1 MSIFNKINDIFR
13 YSNQPINNK
22 EYEEIS
28 KEELASI
35 ASNLNIENK
44 ALKIDLENKINE
56 NKIFKN
62 NILNNDDDS
71 SKFNKFFNE
80 IKTTFLTNENDKNSD
95 NIYLN
100 RFKNFL
106 YSQYLFYGEIEEDDI
121 NYLNQIKIN
130 KNEDWE
136 GKDIFIFK
144 QNIIERNYNEL
155 FKNIL
160 ISNELNKI
168 LDKVSNNNIIFKLSN
183 SNIINKNETIIK
195 STLNYI
201 ISNND
206 NNNINDLKG
215 VSEKESNTIKEFSP
229 IKNTNLI
236 KSQQNENEYITRIK
250 QTLPKKK
257 KIAENLF
264 NDLLSDDEE
273 LSTNK
278 NKKQTKKNN
287 WDEDEDE

>member
-160 ISNELNKI
+160 I
-168 LDKVSNNNIIFKLSN
+168 
-183 SNIINKNETIIK
+183 
-195 STLNYI
+195 
-201 ISNND
+201 
-206 NNNINDLKG
+206 
-215 VSEKESNTIKEFSP
+215 
-229 IKNTNLI
+229 
-236 KSQQNENEYITRIK
+236 
-250 QTLPKKK
+250 
-257 KIAENLF
+257 
-264 NDLLSDDEE
+264 
-273 LSTNK
+273 
-278 NKKQTKKNN
+278 
-287 WDEDEDE
+287 

>member
-195 STLNYI
+195 PTLNYI

-229 IKNTNLI
+229 IKNTNPI
-236 KSQQNENEYITRIK
+236 KSQQNENEYITRMK

-257 KIAENLF
+257 KITENLF

>member
-13 YSNQPINNK
+13 YSNQQINNK

-80 IKTTFLTNENDKNSD
+80 IKTTFLTNENEKNSD

-106 YSQYLFYGEIEEDDI
+106 YSQCLFYGGIEDDDI
-121 NYLNQIKIN
+121 NFLNQVKIN
-130 KNEDWE
+130 QNEDWE

-160 ISNELNKI
+160 ISNELNKR

-195 STLNYI
+195 PTLNYI

-229 IKNTNLI
+229 IKNTNPI

-273 LSTNK
+273 ISTPK
-278 NKKQTKKNN
+278 NKKQTTKNN
-287 WDEDEDE
+287 WDEDE